1 MAGYIA
7 DLLDEVPT
15 QGADDLPVESGVL
28 NLFVVTLREGLAKLN
43 NALLDK
49 FREVDDKIDQIR
61 GMIPEIPEATSQR
74 RSSKSRKAKKSSPG
88 TMQNSQQ
95 KLWI

>member
-61 GMIPEIPEATSQR
+61 GIITEIPEGSVAE
-74 RSSKSRKAKKSSPG
+74 KV
-88 TMQNSQQ
+88 Q
-95 KLWI
+95 KIEEGQKEFAS